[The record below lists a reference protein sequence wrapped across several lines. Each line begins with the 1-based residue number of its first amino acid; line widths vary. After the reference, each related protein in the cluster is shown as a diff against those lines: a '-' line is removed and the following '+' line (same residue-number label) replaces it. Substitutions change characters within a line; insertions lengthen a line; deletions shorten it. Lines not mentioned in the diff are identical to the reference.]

1 MSNLRNKIIR
11 LAHQKPELR
20 KHLLPLLNKQAGYLL
35 VLKDLAKK
43 VVKYGWETDQVS
55 SLGLEL
61 FYDTNLDDS
70 YQRQVMAEVMLNYEE
85 GDYSVKVLLISPYA
99 EENPDFLSQIKG
111 ISGVSDFGGD
121 DYQVDFTVKSLPV
134 LDMILKKISSM
145 IDSNLVPP
153 TQTL

>member
-1 MSNLRNKIIR
+1 MPNLRNKLIR
-11 LAHQKPELR
+11 LAHKNPELR
-20 KHLLPLLNKQAGYLL
+20 EDLLPLLNKQAGYLL

-61 FYDTNLDDS
+61 FYDANLDDFHE
-70 YQRQVMAEVMLNYEE
+70 RQVMAEVELNYEE
-85 GDYSVKVLLISPYA
+85 GDYSVKVMLISPYA

-121 DYQVDFTVKSLPV
+121 DYQVDFTAKSLPV
-134 LDMILKKISSM
+134 LDIILKKISNM

-153 TQTL
+153 PQ